1 MQKRIERQLKNIQRA
16 AEQKCDTVNDSFSID
31 AGRIQL
37 RDIDIGRIQCNN
49 YHPDETVFIDA
60 AVIRRVKRKAIQM
73 KSRICTHI
81 AGTFYQQCME
91 ELGIW
96 DIGKEEQ

>member
-1 MQKRIERQLKNIQRA
+1 MQKRIERQLRNIQRA
-16 AEQKCDTVNDSFSID
+16 AERKCDTVNDSFSVYTGQI
-31 AGRIQL
+31 
-37 RDIDIGRIQCNN
+37 
-49 YHPDETVFIDA
+49 HTDETVFIDA

-73 KSRICTHI
+73 KSRISTHI

-96 DIGKEEQ
+96 DIGKEEQQ

>member
-1 MQKRIERQLKNIQRA
+1 MQKRIERQLRNIQRA
-16 AEQKCDTVNDSFSID
+16 AEQKCSSYRT
-31 AGRIQL
+31 
-37 RDIDIGRIQCNN
+37 
-49 YHPDETVFIDA
+49 DETVFIDA

-81 AGTFYQQCME
+81 AGTFYKQCME

-96 DIGKEEQ
+96 DIGKEE